1 MHAYVRV
8 HSETYVLVCVYLIVI
23 HAYVRVDMVKT
34 QCMHPP
40 ANDTQQPR
48 DGTAE
53 HNNRRKRLDAD
64 CPGVRCGF
72 MSTAVGVRWLGL
84 VWVVGCHRQ
93 GGAIAYFRKVPNRL
107 GRVRLRAGWMEGRL
121 ARLVLLA
128 RVRTGDRLLWRG
140 GDLVSMR
147 LRASW
152 SSCILRAAALGP
164 AHCSPRRCCHWTAV
178 DGSTNRCSST
188 WSFFFTA
195 RCLGDQCGV
204 RTCGYVH
211 K

>member
-1 MHAYVRV
+1 MYMIVDTTTLKVYSHYCTALTIQVLTILKTEMHAYVRV

-64 CPGVRCGF
+64 CSGVRCGL

-93 GGAIAYFRKVPNRL
+93 GGGGNHILQEGVQQVGEGSFSRGVDGGAPCLACPL
-107 GRVRLRAGWMEGRL
+107 G
-121 ARLVLLA
+121 
-128 RVRTGDRLLWRG
+128 TGSHG
-140 GDLVSMR
+140 
-147 LRASW
+147 
-152 SSCILRAAALGP
+152 GP
-164 AHCSPRRCCHWTAV
+164 APVS
-178 DGSTNRCSST
+178 G
-188 WSFFFTA
+188 
-195 RCLGDQCGV
+195 GG
-204 RTCGYVH
+204 
-211 K
+211 